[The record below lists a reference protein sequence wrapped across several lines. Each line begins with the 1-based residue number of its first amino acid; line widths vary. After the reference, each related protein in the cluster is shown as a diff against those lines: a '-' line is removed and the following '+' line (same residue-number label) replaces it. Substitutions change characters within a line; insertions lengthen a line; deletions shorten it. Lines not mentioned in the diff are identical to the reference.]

1 MLLKDLLI
9 HIRATHKL
17 TQSQL
22 AKELEIHQPNLS
34 AYERGT
40 TNPEL
45 IALSKIIT
53 YANKKCKMK
62 LKIADF
68 RKHPKNKTIKD

>member
-9 HIRATHKL
+9 HIRATRKL
-17 TQSQL
+17 TQTQL
-22 AKELEIHQPNLS
+22 AKELDIHQANLS
-34 AYERGT
+34 TYETGKVC
-40 TNPEL
+40 PEL

-53 YANKKCKMK
+53 YANKKCKMQ

-68 RKHPKNKTIKD
+68 RKQPKTKH